1 MPYLPPL
8 LSHKFGF
15 DLAIALCPMAIRHFI
30 GDGSILQTS
39 DFRLKCS
46 RGHAHGCH
54 VPFHSGANQTSMTS
68 TLPRSSTM
76 PCWTAWISG
85 YRRDKIRICWTYSPI
100 AIAYKLESIV
110 EDTALRLPEETP
122 RCGENRRRGTRS
134 PVRFARTS
142 SQCSVTGN
150 SEARDGKE
158 PSNHLKEKPRCWK
171 SRGTR
176 AVVIEDSEL
185 KLNLDRMENLK
196 QESSQHV
203 FPQN

>member
-122 RCGENRRRGTRS
+122 RCGENRREAHGALSVLHGRLRSARS
-134 PVRFARTS
+134 PETPKR
-142 SQCSVTGN
+142 
-150 SEARDGKE
+150 EM
-158 PSNHLKEKPRCWK
+158 EKSHRIIWK
-171 SRGTR
+171 RS
-176 AVVIEDSEL
+176 
-185 KLNLDRMENLK
+185 LDVGSHVE
-196 QESSQHV
+196 QEQ
-203 FPQN
+203 